1 MTSEDVFD
9 KEMRALLEHLA
20 KIMHT
25 NEKGKLKLDGKINPI
40 LKYLNKYTNFYN
52 KTEPVDHKDYLM
64 AVYDQ
69 YRVGILKGPG
79 KDAWLRNNK
88 VVIQFGDGTQKVFR
102 EIKIMLSTIYNTAC
116 DLRDDA
122 NERLEGLP
130 DSAYQDCQELNF
142 PDVVMLHLYR
152 IFCEIVIDPK
162 EQKQLIAHVQE
173 IEGLLGIQSGSP
185 TALPPGISGA
195 INAATGF
202 LSQFGINIP
211 KDKLPTDQDF
221 GNILGSVLQN
231 PQTQQVFGSIFK
243 DMDKCEDPQQA
254 LGKLFGALQQS
265 PIANEIIGSIGQTAN
280 GAVNA
285 ASNGSGIGDPVPA
298 AAPIEAKVDLAN

>member
-1 MTSEDVFD
+1 MTSSEDVFD

-40 LKYLNKYTNFYN
+40 VKFLNKYTNFYN
-52 KTEPVDHKDYLM
+52 KTTPADHKEYLIEIFEQNR
-64 AVYDQ
+64 AA
-69 YRVGILKGPG
+69 ILKGPQ
-79 KDAWLRNNK
+79 KDNWLRNNK
-88 VVIQFGDGTQKVFR
+88 IVIQPGDGTQKVFR

-122 NERLEGLP
+122 NERLDGLP

-142 PDVVMLHLYR
+142 PDVVMLHLFR
-152 IFCEIVIDPK
+152 IFREIVIDPK
-162 EQKQLIAHVQE
+162 DQKQLIAHVQE
-173 IEGLLGIQSGSP
+173 IEGLLGIESGS
-185 TALPPGISGA
+185 ANNLPPALSGA

-211 KDKLPTDQDF
+211 KDKMPTEQDF
-221 GNILGSVLQN
+221 GNILGSILQS

-254 LGKLFGALQQS
+254 IGKLFGALQQN
-265 PIANEIIGSIGQTAN
+265 PIATEVIGSIGQTVN

-285 ASNGSGIGDPVPA
+285 GSEIGDPVPA
-298 AAPIEAKVDLAN
+298 ATPIEAKVNLPD